1 MTRYEYRRR
10 LTFILIFMFLIGWG
24 MAVEAVTAVTSS
36 SDYEAADMTALPWVQ
51 MFVGG
56 SIAAWGGATAT
67 LGRYLAARY
76 DNSRFIWQIEAIK
89 DLFVSLIVGAGGYL
103 LGVWTHRSEVEIGLI
118 LMLSGYLGTRVLT
131 VAADRLL
138 AVLANKQPE

>member
-1 MTRYEYRRR
+1 MTRFAYRRR
-10 LTFILIFMFLIGWG
+10 LLLLLVLLLLIGWG
-24 MAVEAVTAVTSS
+24 IAVQAVQAVTEVIYDTP
-36 SDYEAADMTALPWVQ
+36 DMTSLPWLQ
-51 MFVGG
+51 MLVGG
-56 SIAAWGGATAT
+56 AIAAWGGATAT

-89 DLFVSLIVGAGGYL
+89 DLFASLIVGAGGYL
-103 LGVWTHRSEVEIGLI
+103 FGVWTHRSEVEIGFI

-138 AVLANKQPE
+138 AVLANKQSE